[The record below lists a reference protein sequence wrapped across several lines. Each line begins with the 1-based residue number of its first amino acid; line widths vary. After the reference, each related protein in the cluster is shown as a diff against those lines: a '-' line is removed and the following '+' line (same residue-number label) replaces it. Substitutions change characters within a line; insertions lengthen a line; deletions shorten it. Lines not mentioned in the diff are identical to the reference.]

1 MQAGSR
7 LIRVRGRGAFTEWAM
22 MRRLTLREYAG
33 AGITAQFLAL
43 LRTLGEVFRLK
54 YFDVAR
60 YTVAGIEPFVVVTAV
75 LVAVAVTMFA
85 IGRIQSA
92 LTIAVVNI
100 VALFIYKVV
109 FM

>member
-1 MQAGSR
+1 
-7 LIRVRGRGAFTEWAM
+7 M

-60 YTVAGIEPFVVVTAV
+60 YTVAGIEPFVAAALVTAV